1 MIDVEIDARGVEA
14 LIQRLRLRGFTKAV
28 ATALLRTAQDLEG
41 AISLEVRERLTKRP
55 RGALARS
62 WRSTLTERDG
72 ELVARVASALPY
84 AAIQDQGGTI
94 RPRRGRWLAIPV
106 EGPGGPRVGQGP
118 RQFGRPLRYV
128 PTARGASLVETRG
141 TGKRAK
147 TITRYVLRRSV
158 TLTGVG
164 YLDAAVRQVDPEGRI
179 GVVLDREI
187 MREVDRA
194 E

>member
-41 AISLEVRERLTKRP
+41 AISNEVKERLTKRP

-94 RPRRGRWLAIPV
+94 RPKRKYLAVPINL
-106 EGPGGPRVGQGP
+106 PGGPRPGQGP